1 MDFWLV
7 VGIFLLGCGLGSLVT
22 AAFYLTQLR
31 KVKNRL
37 QAAYPGS
44 PHSKT
49 PRMRQTE
56 KLKRG
61 PHDFR
66 FASIPAFETDNPS
79 KNIKRCDHKGSST

>member
-37 QAAYPGS
+37 QTAYPGS
-44 PHSKT
+44 PQNSSDAAN
-49 PRMRQTE
+49 REAE
-56 KLKRG
+56 KRS
-61 PHDFR
+61 
-66 FASIPAFETDNPS
+66 A
-79 KNIKRCDHKGSST
+79 